1 MKLSTDQPAIG
12 LLFSETGVTADVERS
27 QRYAALLAIQEL
39 NSQGGVAGRE
49 IVGLSH
55 NPGGDV
61 DRYRLYAEDLIHNQD
76 VKLLVGC
83 YMSHTRKAVM
93 PVVERTDALLCYPTP
108 YEGFE
113 YSPNIIY
120 GGPAPNQNSA
130 PLAAYL
136 IHHYGERVV
145 FIGSDYIYPRESNHV
160 MRHLYRQHGGKVLEE
175 IYISLYPSEDELHH
189 AVDRIAR
196 AQADV
201 VFSTVVG
208 TGTADL
214 YRAIAKRY
222 GDAARP
228 PIASLT
234 TSEAEVAKMGNE
246 AAEGHVVVAPYFS
259 SIETPTSRSFV
270 SACNAFFP
278 ADVTINAWAEAAYRQ
293 TLMLGRAMQ
302 AAGSCSVEDVQ
313 RELYKVRLDAPQ
325 GPVWVDQQNNHC
337 YLTARIAEIDSCGE
351 FAVKWQSP
359 GPIKPDPY
367 VVVHN
372 LDDWS
377 VSMGRVALP

>member
-1 MKLSTDQPAIG
+1 MATNRDQPSLG
-12 LLFSETGVTADVERS
+12 LLFSETGVTADIERS
-27 QRYAALLAIQEL
+27 QRHGALLAVDQL
-39 NSQGGVAGRE
+39 NREGGVEGRA
-49 IVGLSH
+49 IQVLSRD
-55 NPGGDV
+55 PGGDP
-61 DRYRLYAEDLIHNQD
+61 DRYRLYAEDLIRNHGLQM
-76 VKLLVGC
+76 LVGC

-93 PVVERTDALLCYPTP
+93 PVVERMDALLCFPTP

-136 IHHYGERVV
+136 IRHYGERVV

-175 IYISLYPSEDELHH
+175 IYIPLYPSDEDLAH
-189 AVDRIAR
+189 AVERIAR
-196 AQADV
+196 DRADV

-208 TGTADL
+208 IGTAAL
-214 YRAIAKRY
+214 YRAMARRY
-222 GDAARP
+222 GDAPRP

-234 TSEAEVAKMGNE
+234 TSEAEVARMGAE
-246 AAEGHVVVAPYFS
+246 VAEGHVVVAPYFS
-259 SIETPTSRSFV
+259 SIDTAENRKFV
-270 SACNAFFP
+270 SACQASFP
-278 ADVTINAWAEAAYRQ
+278 PGVSITAWAEAAYTQ

-302 AAGSCSVEDVQ
+302 KARSWRVEDVQ
-313 RELYKVRLDAPQ
+313 PQLYGLRISAPQ
-325 GPVWVDQQNNHC
+325 GEVWVEPQNNHSH
-337 YLTARIAEIDSCGE
+337 LAARIAEIDSSGI
-351 FAVKWQSP
+351 FQVKWQSP
-359 GPIKPDPY
+359 EPIRPDPY

-377 VSMGRVALP
+377 TSMGGSAPA